1 VTLYDEIGRNNQTTI
16 FLFITYAIL
25 YALVVYFALY
35 LFFESD
41 PGIPVFTISTLILLV
56 LFYLIAFSQGANI
69 VLALAGATPLDRKEF
84 PFIYNTVEGLSIAA
98 DVPMPKIYIINS
110 DVLNAFA
117 TGMDPKNSYIALTTG
132 IIKKMNR
139 AELEGVIAHEMSHIK
154 NCDIRLMLVGAVLTM
169 AIAFIADMTL
179 RSMLYNR
186 GGHGNRNEKGSG
198 LLILIGIAF
207 IILAPIVSFI
217 IRMAISRNREYAA
230 DASAAMITRYPD
242 GLASAL
248 DKIQKEYKKNPKE
261 LSTNE
266 AIKPLFIFEPGK
278 AVLSLL
284 STHPPVE
291 ERIARLKKM

>member
-1 VTLYDEIGRNNQTTI
+1 MTLYDEIGRNNKITTL
-16 FLFITYAIL
+16 LFIIYAIL

-41 PGIPVFTISTLILLV
+41 PGIPIFTISTLILLA
-56 LFYLIAFSQGANI
+56 LFYLIAFTQGANI
-69 VLALAGATPLDRKEF
+69 VLALSGARPLEKKEF
-84 PFIYNTVEGLSIAA
+84 PFVYNTVEGLSIAA
-98 DVPMPKIYIINS
+98 GVPMPKIYVVDS
-110 DVLNAFA
+110 DALNAFA

-154 NCDIRLMLVGAVLTM
+154 NYDIRLMLAGAVLAM
-169 AIAFIADMTL
+169 AIAFIADVTL
-179 RSMLYNR
+179 RSLRYSR
-186 GGHGNRNEKGSG
+186 GGGDKKGSG
-198 LLILIGIAF
+198 YLIIIGLAF
-207 IILAPIVSFI
+207 VVLAPIVSTI
-217 IRMAISRNREYAA
+217 IRLAISRNREYAA
-230 DASAAMITRYPD
+230 DASAAMLTRYPP

-248 DKIQKEYKKNPKE
+248 TVIKNEYEKNPKE

-266 AIKPLFIFEPGK
+266 ALKPLFIFEPGK
-278 AVLSLL
+278 AIVSLL